1 VKQWLYCLLVVCVTL
16 PLGATEM
23 PLNMTQGVTDI
34 SGKVYDLHMT
44 ILYICCAIGLVVFG
58 VMIYSMIYHR
68 KSKGAVAANFHESTK
83 VEIAWT
89 VIPFIILIAMAIPAT
104 KTLIAMEDPSD
115 ADLTIKVT
123 GSQWK
128 WHYSYF
134 DKDIEFYSTLS
145 TPRAQIDGS
154 EAKGK
159 HYLLEVDKPL
169 VLPIN
174 QKVRFLM
181 TSDDVIHSW
190 WVPAFAVKKDAN
202 PGFINEAWTRIDK
215 PGIYRGQCAELCGKD
230 HGFMPIVVQALSE
243 TDFDNWLVEQKQ
255 LASNAAATAAA
266 SLSQTLSLEELT
278 TQGEQVYI
286 ASCAACHQPNGAGLP
301 GVFPSL
307 IGSPIIK
314 GPVDGHLNIVLHGK
328 PGTAM
333 QAFAKQLTAK
343 EIAAVITFERNAWG
357 NNSGDAVQAADVS
370 NFSGSIKASAEA
382 NKAVADAT
390 STIAATTTVITDA
403 ATEKTTQAIEAV
415 AKVVTPEIVAAA
427 DLPTLTL
434 EQLIAQGEQVYATA
448 CAVCH
453 QATGAGL
460 PGAFPSLIGSP
471 IIKGPVDGHLNIVLY
486 GKPGT
491 AMQAFATQ
499 LTAKEIAAVI
509 TFERNAWGNNSG
521 DAIQAADV
529 SNFSGSAEASTE
541 ASKALADPKG
551 IMAATA
557 TKVNDT
563 VTENA
568 TQTAEAVAKV
578 VTTQAVAVEDL
589 PTLTL
594 EQLIAEGE
602 QVYATTCAACH
613 QATGAGLPGAF
624 PSLIGS
630 PIVSGP
636 VSGHID
642 IVMHGKPGSAMQ
654 AFSRQLSPQKMAAV
668 ITYERNAWGN
678 NSGEA
683 VQPADV
689 ASHGQ

>member
-1 VKQWLYCLLVVCVTL
+1 MYCLLVVFVAL

-58 VMIYSMIYHR
+58 IMIYSMIYHR

-89 VIPFIILIAMAIPAT
+89 VIPFIILIGMAIPAT

-115 ADLTIKVT
+115 ANLTIKIT

-154 EAKGK
+154 EAKGE

-202 PGFINEAWTRIDK
+202 PGFINESWTRIDK

-243 TDFDNWLVEQKQ
+243 ADFDNWLVEQKQ
-255 LASNAAATAAA
+255 LASNAAAAAEA
-266 SLSQTLSLEELT
+266 SMSQTLSIEELT
-278 TQGEQVYI
+278 SQGEQIYI
-286 ASCAACHQPNGAGLP
+286 ARCAACHQPNGAGLP

-314 GPVDGHLNIVLHGK
+314 GPVEGHLNIVLNGK

-333 QAFAKQLTAK
+333 QAFAKQLSAQ

-357 NNSGDAVQAADVS
+357 NNGGDVVQASDIGNFLGS
-370 NFSGSIKASAEA
+370 NEATTESG
-382 NKAVADAT
+382 KAVTDVA
-390 STIAATTTVITDA
+390 STIAATATDITNAVTDKA
-403 ATEKTTQAIEAV
+403 NQVVEAV
-415 AKVVTPEIVAAA
+415 AETVVP
-427 DLPTLTL
+427 
-434 EQLIAQGEQVYATA
+434 
-448 CAVCH
+448 
-453 QATGAGL
+453 
-460 PGAFPSLIGSP
+460 
-471 IIKGPVDGHLNIVLY
+471 
-486 GKPGT
+486 
-491 AMQAFATQ
+491 
-499 LTAKEIAAVI
+499 
-509 TFERNAWGNNSG
+509 
-521 DAIQAADV
+521 
-529 SNFSGSAEASTE
+529 
-541 ASKALADPKG
+541 
-551 IMAATA
+551 
-557 TKVNDT
+557 
-563 VTENA
+563 
-568 TQTAEAVAKV
+568 
-578 VTTQAVAVEDL
+578 EDL
-589 PTLTL
+589 PNLTL

-630 PIVSGP
+630 PVVTGP
-636 VSGHID
+636 VSGHIE
-642 IVMHGKPGSAMQ
+642 IVMHGKPGTAMQ
-654 AFSRQLSPQKMAAV
+654 AFSSQLSPQKMAAV